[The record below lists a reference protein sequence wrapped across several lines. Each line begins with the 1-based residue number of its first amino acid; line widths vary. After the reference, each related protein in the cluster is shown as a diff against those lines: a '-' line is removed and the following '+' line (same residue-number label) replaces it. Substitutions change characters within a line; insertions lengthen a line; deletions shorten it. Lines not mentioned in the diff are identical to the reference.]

1 MIAIYVE
8 NTFAGT
14 VGRKRK
20 RWTEMVTNCAFF
32 RCFKAGV
39 TLKIV
44 TGKGW
49 IPWTEI
55 YKKNKII
62 TRKLA

>member
-1 MIAIYVE
+1 
-8 NTFAGT
+8 
-14 VGRKRK
+14 
-20 RWTEMVTNCAFF
+20 MVTNCAFF